1 MSVKKYAAWIVTY
14 WLWIWTGHIWFAAI
28 FSQFRFDLFLFCGSF
43 PLTSCFYRVRKG
55 TKLID
60 TAKKNRVQTF
70 CSPCFWKPY
79 KNMFFEKYSD
89 EVRFWSGVLT
99 HYFQIR
105 DCICVC
111 LCVCVRTSMF
121 IYMYISV
128 NLYIFWRVSGVI
140 NANTFNKGRIY
151 DGWGINRKKKCW
163 RLVIKYWKG
172 VGLNELMLPP
182 TPFWTCKLFICIIVL
197 FCSVFVSVFSLLLLY
212 YFNMFKINIQYH
224 TSVLQF
230 NKRTIKQKH
239 YLSWCVMVKC
249 VRFIWP

>member
-1 MSVKKYAAWIVTY
+1 MV
-14 WLWIWTGHIWFAAI
+14 
-28 FSQFRFDLFLFCGSF
+28 
-43 PLTSCFYRVRKG
+43 
-55 TKLID
+55 
-60 TAKKNRVQTF
+60 
-70 CSPCFWKPY
+70 
-79 KNMFFEKYSD
+79 FEKYSD

-99 HYFQIR
+99 HYY
-105 DCICVC
+105 VC
-111 LCVCVRTSMF
+111 L
-121 IYMYISV
+121 YMYISV
-128 NLYIFWRVSGVI
+128 NLYIFWCVSGVI

-182 TPFWTCKLFICIIVL
+182 TPFWTCKLFISIIVL
-197 FCSVFVSVFSLLLLY
+197 FSFCFAQFLCLSFLCCCCTISICS
-212 YFNMFKINIQYH
+212 KINIQYH

-230 NKRTIKQKH
+230 NKGTIKQKH